1 MAQWPT
7 VEELKQVLD
16 VTSDDWDTTLDGV
29 LAAAIIKV
37 KKDVGQWNDTS
48 DEPDDSLNRAAL
60 RMAELMAL
68 KPEVAALVAG
78 NGKMRDPAYLGYLFG
93 HRRSFGVS

>member
-1 MAQWPT
+1 MAQWPA
-7 VEELKQVLD
+7 VAELKQVLD
-16 VTSDDWDTTLDGV
+16 VVGDDWDNTLDGV

-37 KKDVGQWNDTS
+37 KKDVGHWNDTV

-68 KPEVAALVAG
+68 KPEVATAVRV
-78 NGKMRDPAYLGYLFG
+78 RDMAYQAYLFG

>member
-1 MAQWPT
+1 MAQWPA
-7 VEELKQVLD
+7 VAELKQVLD
-16 VTSDDWDTTLDGV
+16 VTSDDWDGTLEAV

-37 KKDVGQWNDTS
+37 KKDVGHWNDAV

-68 KPEVAALVAG
+68 KPEVSAAFQDADL
-78 NGKMRDPAYLGYLFG
+78 AYRAYVFG
-93 HRRSFGVS
+93 HRRSFGIS

>member
-1 MAQWPT
+1 MAEWPA

-16 VTSDDWDTTLDGV
+16 VTSDDWDATLDAL

-37 KKDVGQWNDTS
+37 KKDVGRWNDTV

-68 KPEVAALVAG
+68 KPEVASAVRV
-78 NGKMRDPAYLGYLFG
+78 RDMAYQAYLFG
-93 HRRSFGVS
+93 HRRSFGFS

>member
-1 MAQWPT
+1 MAQWPN

-16 VTSDDWDTTLDGV
+16 VTSTDWDDTLDAV

-37 KKDVGQWNDTS
+37 KKDVGHWDDVT

-60 RMAELMAL
+60 RMAELMAT
-68 KPEVAALVAG
+68 KPEAVTAVRV
-78 NGKMRDPAYLGYLFG
+78 RDMAYLAFLFG
-93 HRRSFGVS
+93 HRRAFGVS

>member
-1 MAQWPT
+1 MAQWPA
-7 VEELKQVLD
+7 VAELKQVLD
-16 VTSDDWDTTLDGV
+16 VTSDDWDDTLDAV

-37 KKDVGQWNDTS
+37 KKDVGHWNDTV

-68 KPEVAALVAG
+68 KPEVATAVRV
-78 NGKMRDPAYLGYLFG
+78 RDLAYQAYLFG
-93 HRRSFGVS
+93 HRRAFGVS

>member
-1 MAQWPT
+1 MAQWPA
-7 VEELKQVLD
+7 VAELKQVLD
-16 VTSDDWDTTLDGV
+16 VVSEDWDDTLDVV

-37 KKDVGQWNDTS
+37 KKDVGLWDDMV

-68 KPEVAALVAG
+68 KPEVSAVLQG
-78 NGKMRDPAYLGYLFG
+78 RDKVYMAYLYG
-93 HRRSFGVS
+93 HRRSFGVA

>member
-7 VEELKQVLD
+7 VTELKQVLD
-16 VTSDDWDTTLDGV
+16 VTSEDWDGTLDGI

-37 KKDVGQWNDTS
+37 KKDVGDWNDVT

-68 KPEVAALVAG
+68 RPEAASVVRV
-78 NGKMRDPAYLGYLFG
+78 RDLAYQAYLYG
-93 HRRSFGVS
+93 HRRSFGVA

>member
-7 VEELKQVLD
+7 AAELKQVLD
-16 VTSDDWDTTLDGV
+16 VTSDDWDDTLDGV

-37 KKDVGQWNDTS
+37 KKDVGHWDDAV

-68 KPEVAALVAG
+68 KPEVATAVRS
-78 NGKMRDPAYLGYLFG
+78 RDLAYQAYLFG
-93 HRRSFGVS
+93 HRRAFGVS

>member
-7 VEELKQVLD
+7 VGELKQVLD
-16 VTSDDWDTTLDGV
+16 VTSTDWDATLDPL

-37 KKDVGQWNDTS
+37 KKDVGHWDDAV

-68 KPEVAALVAG
+68 KPEVASAIRV
-78 NGKMRDPAYLGYLFG
+78 RDMAYQAYLYG
-93 HRRSFGVS
+93 HRRSFGIS

>member
-1 MAQWPT
+1 MAQWPA

-16 VTSDDWDTTLDGV
+16 VTSEDWDTTLDGV

-37 KKDVGQWNDTS
+37 KKDVGNWNDTV

-60 RMAELMAL
+60 RMAELMSL
-68 KPEVAALVAG
+68 KPEVSSVINERDAAYQA
-78 NGKMRDPAYLGYLFG
+78 YLFG
-93 HRRSFGVS
+93 HRRAFGIS